1 MKGIQVV
8 DKYCAI
14 PLRILYDPI
23 LIMEY
28 LSVMV
33 SVKQLSYVLVLSH

>member
-14 PLRILYDPI
+14 PLRIFDDPI
-23 LIMEY
+23 LSMKI

-33 SVKQLSYVLVLSH
+33 SVKQLSNVQVVSH